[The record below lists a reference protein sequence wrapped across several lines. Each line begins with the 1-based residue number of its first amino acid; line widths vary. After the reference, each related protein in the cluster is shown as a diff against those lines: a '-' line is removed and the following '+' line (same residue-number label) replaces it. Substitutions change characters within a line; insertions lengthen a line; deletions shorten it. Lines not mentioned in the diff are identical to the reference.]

1 LTKGAWRQINFRT
14 QYQRR
19 ATAHLAKGDLDL
31 AIADYSRSIELFPKS
46 GYAHGARGDIYKLKG
61 DFQRATANYSEMI
74 LIDSDEYE
82 GTAVLGF
89 VKRAAIHL
97 ALGEFDKAIV
107 DYDEAVELSPSSQF
121 LIRRADAY
129 RKKGDEDRAVADYDA
144 AIAMANRQI
153 EPAVE
158 DEDTESSRESA
169 KFRRAYAYMW
179 RGIAKH
185 RKSDLQG
192 SAADIA
198 QAQAIDA
205 EIAGEFAAFM
215 GPE

>member
-1 LTKGAWRQINFRT
+1 VLP
-14 QYQRR
+14 
-19 ATAHLAKGDLDL
+19 HLAKGDLDL
-31 AIADYSRSIELFPKS
+31 AIADYSRSIELFPNS
-46 GYAHGARGDIYKLKG
+46 GYAYGERGDIYKLMG
-61 DFQRATANYSEMI
+61 DFQRATADYSQMI

-82 GTAVLGF
+82 GF

-97 ALGEFDKAIV
+97 ALGELDKAIV
-107 DYDEAVELSPSSQF
+107 DYDEAVELSPSSEC
-121 LIRRADAY
+121 LILRADAY

-144 AIAMANRQI
+144 AIAMADGQI
-153 EPAVE
+153 EPAAE
-158 DEDTESSRESA
+158 GEDTESSRERA

-179 RGIAKH
+179 RAIAKH

-198 QAQAIDA
+198 QARAIDTQ
-205 EIAGEFAAFM
+205 IAKEFTAFM